1 MADGLSGRLCHC
13 FLESAGAISLT
24 EGVLPHGA
32 SFWHNGQWSLSIGDY
47 ALVSRDNSLTKLG
60 GKGSRQVMH
69 KTLSILVVIIATMVS
84 VSAQSRHDRIRFADD
99 KGAGWKLEPSATE
112 TEAFFPGTAYSYSV
126 EDFKPGVVQV
136 GPRTTYLKEGLRTDE
151 VVRLL
156 GKPASISE
164 QSDNGVTT
172 TTYRFYRGEGR
183 ILIAEFVS
191 GVLVR
196 SRLENQVEKPAQA
209 DR

>member
-1 MADGLSGRLCHC
+1 MQKVLGILIFIMA
-13 FLESAGAISLT
+13 A
-24 EGVLPHGA
+24 
-32 SFWHNGQWSLSIGDY
+32 
-47 ALVSRDNSLTKLG
+47 
-60 GKGSRQVMH
+60 
-69 KTLSILVVIIATMVS
+69 MVC
-84 VSAQSRHDRIRFADD
+84 VSAQTRQDRIQFSED
-99 KGAGWKLEPSATE
+99 KGAILKLDTPATE
-112 TEAFFPGTAYSYSV
+112 TAAFYPHTSYSYPV

-164 QSDNGVTT
+164 RSENDTII
-172 TTYRFYRGEGR
+172 TTYEFQRGEGR

-191 GVLVR
+191 GILVR
-196 SRLENQVEKPAQA
+196 SRSETRVENPVQA